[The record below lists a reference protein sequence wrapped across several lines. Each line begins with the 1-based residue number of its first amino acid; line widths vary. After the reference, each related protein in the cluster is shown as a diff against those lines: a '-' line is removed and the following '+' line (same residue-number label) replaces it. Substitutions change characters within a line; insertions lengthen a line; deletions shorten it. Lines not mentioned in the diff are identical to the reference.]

1 VIVVD
6 TVFDGSIK
14 LLGLLFIIK
23 WNKIKKKN
31 RNETVYKEVI
41 PISDIVDGSV
51 VVVGTFLR

>member
-1 VIVVD
+1 MIVVD

-23 WNKIKKKN
+23 WNKIYKKTGMKLYN
-31 RNETVYKEVI
+31 EVI

-51 VVVGTFLR
+51 VVVGTSLR